1 MLKLN
6 RAIKF
11 TPREQEVISALMS
24 LKKGDKLLTGSEIWE
39 VNNKAEKALKHRI
52 SKRTLWEQNC
62 RCAYCE
68 CMMVQGNCFIEHFV
82 PKSLH
87 REFVYEPENLTSS
100 CGRCNCTGIKG
111 HKETLNSTLST
122 VYNLNQFKI
131 VHPYIDQPDQHIVFK
146 DAERTVFDKA
156 RCSPKGLATIEFFHW
171 DDDDAIFARQREV
184 RTLGFPTTKRNYI
197 LKISTYRRK

>member
-1 MLKLN
+1 M
-6 RAIKF
+6 
-11 TPREQEVISALMS
+11 MS
-24 LKKGDKLLTGSEIWE
+24 LKTGDRLLTGSEIWE
-39 VNNKAEKALKHRI
+39 INTKAEKALKHRI
-52 SKRTLWEQNC
+52 SKRTLWEQDC

-68 CMMVQGNCFIEHFV
+68 CMMVKGNCFIEHFV

-111 HKETLNSTLST
+111 HKETLDSTLNT
-122 VYNLNQFKI
+122 TYNLNQFKI
-131 VHPYIDQPDQHIVFK
+131 VHPYIDQPDQHIIFK

-171 DDDDAIFARQREV
+171 DDDDAILARQREV
-184 RTLGFPTTKRNYI
+184 RTLGYPSTKRNYI
-197 LKISTYRRK
+197 LKISTYKRK